1 MYLYSASAIMMAA
14 LIVVCAGVPDPSA
27 EQADIFRA
35 AGLPLPKFLHGVR
48 EPDATFQKSREE
60 VFNDDATPFSDWY
73 YVYVRDV
80 KTRERWAFTYAMSRC
95 SKSMPQA
102 PPCSYSGAWP
112 SVVVMRPGHPA
123 LSYAERHPLSAW
135 SASAVSQDAKIV
147 GGNSSYSIRA
157 TTPDGDHI
165 RLVGDMASPSLAW
178 PVAKGA
184 QLAKGGISWDLT
196 VSRRA
201 GWFGESWIEGMDLG
215 RLTGAIMW
223 SPYAHQSTVEGRI
236 TIGGETVDLGGDL
249 GRFRAYADSNWGST
263 MPRPPPQSTDAR
275 AYPWGWYYATQ
286 PHADPALD
294 ASIICGAG
302 RTFMK
307 YAGTVYGK
315 LCDMRIGDK
324 LRLSLWS
331 WTFERLGNRTAS
343 WASDGG
349 AQAVERFS
357 IGRSAW
363 SGWSDEFGNATV
375 PMAQRLEIVTRSH
388 NVTLSFAASQEETSR
403 LTFARSFKVLGLGE
417 TVDLP
422 RTQILPSLP
431 SLPSL
436 RHPLAISRILSSC
449 KYSILLIYLSVLY
462 VLIKHVSGK

>member
-223 SPYAHQSTVEGRI
+223 SPYAHQSTVSRAASPSEARRPTSEATSADSVPTPTPTGARRCRGLRRSRQ
-236 TIGGETVDLGGDL
+236 TRGPTPGGDTT
-249 GRFRAYADSNWGST
+249 RRSRTRIPRST
-263 MPRPPPQSTDAR
+263 RPS
-275 AYPWGWYYATQ
+275 
-286 PHADPALD
+286 
-294 ASIICGAG
+294 
-302 RTFMK
+302 
-307 YAGTVYGK
+307 
-315 LCDMRIGDK
+315 
-324 LRLSLWS
+324 
-331 WTFERLGNRTAS
+331 
-343 WASDGG
+343 
-349 AQAVERFS
+349 
-357 IGRSAW
+357 SAEPV
-363 SGWSDEFGNATV
+363 G
-375 PMAQRLEIVTRSH
+375 
-388 NVTLSFAASQEETSR
+388 
-403 LTFARSFKVLGLGE
+403 
-417 TVDLP
+417 
-422 RTQILPSLP
+422 
-431 SLPSL
+431 
-436 RHPLAISRILSSC
+436 PL
-449 KYSILLIYLSVLY
+449 
-462 VLIKHVSGK
+462 